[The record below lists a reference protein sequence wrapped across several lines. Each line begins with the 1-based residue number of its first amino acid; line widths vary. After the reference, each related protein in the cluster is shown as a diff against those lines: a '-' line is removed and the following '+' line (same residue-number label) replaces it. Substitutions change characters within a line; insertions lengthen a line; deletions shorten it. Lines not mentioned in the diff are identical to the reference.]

1 MYVSRGED
9 GVAFMS
15 VGVGSGFVCFC
26 GGSAMVVLHA
36 GVEPATCARQNV

>member
-1 MYVSRGED
+1 MYVSRRED

-15 VGVGSGFVCFC
+15 VGVGSRFVGFC
-26 GGSAMVVLHA
+26 GGSAMVVLDA